1 MNYKRPSKESHMNH
15 SRPSKE
21 SHMNH
26 SRPSKDRYYLD
37 IIVVTNDRY
46 ARQKDDN
53 DPTPV
58 NEEKTHI

>member
-1 MNYKRPSKESHMNH
+1 MNYK
-15 SRPSKE
+15 RPSKE

-46 ARQKDDN
+46 ARQEDDN

-58 NEEKTHI
+58 NEGKTHI